1 MSELLCCLSVK
12 SPRFCAISAVLSTMP
27 APTTAAVTSK
37 KRKNVKSS
45 AVPSSKRRAVA
56 ETESPNAIADIQ
68 QLEDQIS
75 ESRKYYNNIATLIS
89 MLNVD
94 GSSKPNM
101 TVAVA
106 LCRVF
111 SRLIAGGNLTETSR
125 AAENEKIIVAWLKE
139 RCREYQKLLLSIIR
153 ESDSSSQIS
162 ALTLCLCLIN
172 ERATH
177 LPGDNTQEWT
187 SGLFKGIFE
196 AVVEAKNGQAVLSEF
211 IEKTKEFEDVRYY
224 TFMQLAEYADTEQTS
239 ETLDVLISIL
249 SACDSVPG
257 PEHEFESFYTESSK
271 QNKKVLSVNSHKKRA
286 QDAWLAIL
294 RNNLS
299 QSQRKTLLRI
309 MVHNIEP
316 WFNRPEL
323 LMDFLTDSYNVG
335 GATSLLALSG
345 LFYLIQEKNLDY
357 PQFYQKLYSLL
368 DADLLHSKHRSRF
381 FRLMNTFLA
390 STHLPAA
397 LIASFLKRLSR
408 LSLNAPPTAIVAI
421 VPFMY
426 NLLKEH
432 PTCAFMMHRNIR
444 DEGLKAQIEAE
455 GMDDPFDPTEPDPTR
470 TNAIESSLWEI
481 ETLQSHYHPNVAAIA
496 NIISEQFTKQFYN
509 LEDFL
514 DYTYQGMLQGEL
526 GTEDKPFKRT
536 PVVEYQIPRRI
547 FTDRLLEEDGGQD
560 SGPGSF
566 VRGLWDFA

>member
-1 MSELLCCLSVK
+1 
-12 SPRFCAISAVLSTMP
+12 MP

-101 TVAVA
+101 AVAVA

-299 QSQRKTLLRI
+299 QSQRKTLLRV

-547 FTDRLLEEDGGQD
+547 CTDRLLEEDGGQD